1 MIMETASFTGLI
13 AVVSAFVALLILQ
26 PIAGRF
32 RLVDMPNHRKAHKG
46 AVPLIGGL
54 SAFAGLLV
62 AWLISMPLTEGFG
75 IYLFCALM
83 LVILGAID
91 DARDIPARYRL
102 WAQVLLGALLSYGS
116 GIYLTTF
123 GNLFGFGNIE
133 LAWLGPVVT
142 IAAVIGAT
150 NAYNM
155 IDGIDGL
162 AGTMSLVTLGALA
175 MLFALADGYHLELA
189 LAITIGAALLPYLGA
204 NLQLR
209 PFRRKIF
216 MGDAGSMFIGLAI
229 VWLLTLVTQPSLQT
243 NESTPVRPVIVLWF
257 IAVPLMDMLAIMFRR
272 AAKGQSPFKP
282 DRNHL
287 HHIFMRAGF
296 TSREALLFI
305 LSIALIKALLG
316 IALELFYVA
325 DWIVLSLFVAVFVFY
340 CYLIKHAWKVV
351 TWVKRHSDKKEG

>member
-13 AVVSAFVALLILQ
+13 AVVSAFIALLILQ

-32 RLVDMPNHRKAHKG
+32 QLVDMPNHRKAHKG

-133 LAWLGPVVT
+133 LAWLGPFVT

-216 MGDAGSMFIGLAI
+216 MGDAGSMFIGFSV
-229 VWLLTLVTQPSLQT
+229 VWLLVNGAQT
-243 NESTPVRPVIVLWF
+243 ENGAFRPVTALWVC
-257 IAVPLMDMLAIMFRR
+257 ALPLMDMVAIMIRR
-272 AAKGQSPFKP
+272 ARKGQSVMMP
-282 DRNHL
+282 DRDHL
-287 HHIFMRAGF
+287 HHICLRAGF
-296 TSREALLFI
+296 SDRQALMVITMLAVGC
-305 LSIALIKALLG
+305 ALIGVGGEVLG
-316 IALELFYVA
+316 IPEWVMFV
-325 DWIVLSLFVAVFVFY
+325 LFVVVFFAYNWAISHVWRLLVFFRKNY
-340 CYLIKHAWKVV
+340 EAADQK
-351 TWVKRHSDKKEG
+351 

>member
-1 MIMETASFTGLI
+1 MIMEIASFTGLI

-26 PIAGRF
+26 PIARRF
-32 RLVDMPNHRKAHKG
+32 RLVDIPNHRKAHKG

-91 DARDIPARYRL
+91 DARDIPAKYRL
-102 WAQVLLGALLSYGS
+102 WAQVLLGGLLSYGS

-123 GNLFGFGNIE
+123 GNLFGLGNIE

-155 IDGIDGL
+155 VDGIDGL
-162 AGTMSLVTLGALA
+162 AGSMSLVTLGALA
-175 MLFALADGYHLELA
+175 LLFASAEGFHLELA
-189 LAITIGAALLPYLGA
+189 LAVTIGAALLPYLGA

-216 MGDAGSMFIGLAI
+216 MGDAGSMFIGFSV
-229 VWLLTLVTQPSLQT
+229 VWLLVNGAQT
-243 NESTPVRPVIVLWF
+243 ENGAFRPVAALWVC
-257 IAVPLMDMLAIMFRR
+257 ALPLMDMVAIMIRR
-272 AAKGQSPFKP
+272 ARKGQSVMMP
-282 DRNHL
+282 DRDHL
-287 HHIFMRAGF
+287 HHICLRAGF
-296 TSREALLFI
+296 SDRQALMLITTFAVVC
-305 LSIALIKALLG
+305 ALIG
-316 IALELFYVA
+316 IAGELLNIPEWVMFALFMVVFFVYNWAISHV
-325 DWIVLSLFVAVFVFY
+325 WRLLVLFRKNYEAANQ
-340 CYLIKHAWKVV
+340 K
-351 TWVKRHSDKKEG
+351 